1 MCTVSIKVNDN
12 LLHKA
17 WANMDDD
24 VDLAK
29 WMQQQIEAILIRMA
43 LDAETS
49 KRQDAIEGK
58 TDSRTVPDV
67 VLSLLGANG
76 SVDDEALQRLMDFA
90 AADPK
95 TITLNDLAGIL
106 PAPQT
111 SIEDLRDEYI
121 REKYGV

>member
-24 VDLAK
+24 VDVAK

-43 LDAETS
+43 LASEKAMPAS
-49 KRQDAIEGK
+49 K
-58 TDSRTVPDV
+58 TDKQSMPDV
-67 VLSLLGANG
+67 VLSLLGA
-76 SVDDEALQRLMDFA
+76 SRSLDDEALQRLMDFA

-111 SIEDLRDEYI
+111 SIEELRDEYI